1 MPIVRNGYPN
11 KDGIYPT
18 GAFIRLG
25 DRIPIVEEFVGLCL
39 FETERNMHDDSDF
52 FMTVWNDEK
61 GEPERHMFATTRFA
75 CTVEF
80 SSKPDA
86 TPEIREKYAA
96 WLAKVEAEEK
106 ERKLREY
113 RVKMWETLR
122 RFRRME
128 GEVAILYGV
137 PKGSIIRLRKGYG
150 GLMIM
155 GCRKDGDYEA
165 VLNLLIS
172 KRIRSNFK
180 LNLRRQVVEWLK
192 NPEPDYN
199 RPLSPRQMDCI

>member
-1 MPIVRNGYPN
+1 MPIVRNGHPN
-11 KDGIYPT
+11 KDGTYPT

-80 SSKPDA
+80 ASKPDA
-86 TPEIREKYAA
+86 PPEIREKYSA
-96 WLAKVEAEEK
+96 WLAKTKAEEK
-106 ERKLREY
+106 ARLIREN
-113 RVKMWETLR
+113 RNKRWEFLR
-122 RFRRME
+122 RVHRME
-128 GEVAILYGV
+128 MDVLVLYGV
-137 PKGSIIRLRKGYG
+137 PASHLFRLRKTFG
-150 GLMIM
+150 GVIGL
-155 GCRKDGDYEA
+155 RDNSRYLD
-165 VLNLLIS
+165 VLNLMAS

-180 LNLRRQVVEWLK
+180 LNLRRQVLGWLK
-192 NPEPDYN
+192 DPNPKYKM
-199 RPLSPRQMDCI
+199 PLSPRQMDCI